1 MYKILQA
8 NEQLIDQFLKNAG
21 HSLDNFRYFKKR
33 PISIIE
39 NHLCTVVLAKGDIIV
54 GYGHLDKE
62 NEKIWLGICVAEY
75 ETGKGCGKII
85 MNFLVEFARSQ
96 NFKEIYLTVDSVNTY
111 AISLYEKYF
120 FRIEDNISSQILL
133 MKLKL

>member
-8 NEQLIDQFLKNAG
+8 NEQLIDKFLKNAG
-21 HSLDNFRYFKKR
+21 HSLDNFRYFNKR
-33 PISIIE
+33 SISIIE
-39 NHLCTVVLAKGDIIV
+39 NHVCTIVLSKGDIIV

-75 ETGKGCGKII
+75 ERGKGCGKII

-96 NFKEIYLTVDSVNTY
+96 NFKTIYLTVDTLNTS

-120 FRIEDNISSQILL
+120 FRIEENISSQILL
-133 MKLKL
+133 MKLIL